1 MNKRILRKFFATFI
15 CLLFILLTSSLIGC
29 EKKLSRT
36 FFAADTVCTITLYD
50 GKEETLDGAVALCN
64 SLCNMM
70 DANLPSS
77 PIYKL
82 NNSGA
87 LENPDPHIVDVLNTS
102 LKYAELSQGV
112 FDPTVRPFTALWDFK
127 SQSVPKKEE
136 LLTAANLVGY
146 KKLSVTAEKISLKSG
161 AQLELGAIAKGYV
174 AKQLNDYLKAQ
185 GVTSAII
192 NLGGNVTLVG
202 DDDGEIFSVGI
213 QNPTGQEVIATVLA
227 EDCSVVTSG
236 TYQRSFEKD
245 GVLYHHLLDSKT
257 GMPVNNLLS
266 SVTIISK
273 SATDADVLSTLCF
286 LLGLEEGIKY
296 VDSLP
301 QTEAV
306 FIDKSN
312 TLHLTKGLEINLKN
326 QISIKK

>member
-1 MNKRILRKFFATFI
+1 M
-15 CLLFILLTSSLIGC
+15 
-29 EKKLSRT
+29 
-36 FFAADTVCTITLYD
+36 V
-50 GKEETLDGAVALCN
+50 V
-64 SLCNMM
+64 
-70 DANLPSS
+70 PS
-77 PIYKL
+77 
-82 NNSGA
+82 
-87 LENPDPHIVDVLNTS
+87 V
-102 LKYAELSQGV
+102 
-112 FDPTVRPFTALWDFK
+112 
-127 SQSVPKKEE
+127 
-136 LLTAANLVGY
+136 
-146 KKLSVTAEKISLKSG
+146 KLSVTAEKISLKSG

-273 SATDADVLSTLCF
+273 SATDADILSTLCF

-326 QISIKK
+326 QISIKNNGLN